1 MGECFSLINLLMYLV
16 YGLFDILIP
25 GGSVSPIPPGVAT
38 YVTMALDY
46 IAEGAVLLSQFV
58 DLGYLLILFTVILEV
73 DLTILA
79 YRAVMWALKKIPMLN
94 IK

>member
-1 MGECFSLINLLMYLV
+1 MFLV

-38 YVTMALDY
+38 YITMALDY
-46 IAEGAVLLSQFV
+46 VAEGSVLLSQYV
-58 DLGYLLILFTVILEV
+58 DLGYLLILFTVVLEV
-73 DLTILA
+73 DITIFV
-79 YRAVMWALKKIPMLN
+79 YRAVMWVLRKIPLLG